1 MPRVKK
7 QTKEEKKEKTAT
19 KKASKKTSYYQAV
32 GRRKEASARVRL
44 YVVSDGELT
53 VSGKVVKKGDILVN
67 KRPIEKY
74 FSGEVYK
81 KIYTEPF
88 RVTNTIGRFIV
99 SSIVVG
105 GGQGGQI
112 GAFIHA
118 VSRALEKVDREK
130 FRPILKKNGFLTRDP
145 RTKERRKAGLA
156 QKARARKQS
165 PKR

>member
-1 MPRVKK
+1 MPKVKK
-7 QTKEEKKEKTAT
+7 QETIEKTE
-19 KKASKKTSYYQAV
+19 KAAVKKTTKAPLYYQAV

-53 VSGKVVKKGDILVN
+53 ISGKVIKKGDILVN

-81 KIYTEPF
+81 KLYTEPF
-88 RVTNTIGRFIV
+88 RVTNTIGRFTVSAIV
-99 SSIVVG
+99 IG
-105 GGQGGQI
+105 GGSGGQV
-112 GAFIHA
+112 GAFTHA
-118 VSRALEKVDREK
+118 VARALEKVDREK

-145 RTKERRKAGLA
+145 RTKERRKAGFA